1 MCCTV
6 NWLVLWLVNLLFF
19 SKTLLGKYSL
29 SNECMLMIPSAA
41 FYPYILSGIGRFLVR
56 RGEGVSSES
65 LCSGQWIV
73 VELMVSTHTQWQS
86 ITQSLKHHLRLNV
99 QCLLISSVVR
109 DYKYRLIN
117 NIFPAVGNI
126 LSTGTKLRWNFW
138 GLREMME
145 TGLELFI
152 TCTYQDTEHG
162 PNGSHVSYN
171 WYSSQSK
178 TRQEVDW
185 CGSRK

>member
-1 MCCTV
+1 MCYIV
-6 NWLVLWLVNLLFF
+6 KWLVLSLVNLV
-19 SKTLLGKYSL
+19 KL
-29 SNECMLMIPSAA
+29 SWWSTVFPMNVCYWFPPQHFIHLWRKWQVSDEA
-41 FYPYILSGIGRFLVR
+41 
-56 RGEGVSSES
+56 EGVSAES

-117 NIFPAVGNI
+117 NIFPAIGNI
-126 LSTGTKLRWNFW
+126 LSAGTKLRLNFW